1 MNNDWVVKG
10 KMKREM
16 WPITRRKWRIKGDG
30 GQEAGKLERKNTMHR
45 WRKGPKVDK
54 GRDGRSME

>member
-16 WPITRRKWRIKGDG
+16 WPITRGKWRIKGDG
-30 GQEAGKLERKNTMHR
+30 GQEAGKLDEERPR
-45 WRKGPKVDK
+45 LVGGKG
-54 GRDGRSME
+54 GR

>member
-1 MNNDWVVKG
+1 MKR
-10 KMKREM
+10 KIKREM

-30 GQEAGKLERKNTMHR
+30 GQEAGKLERKNTMLR

-54 GRDGRSME
+54 GCDGRSME

>member
-30 GQEAGKLERKNTMHR
+30 GQAGKLDEERPR
-45 WRKGPKVDK
+45 LVGGKG
-54 GRDGRSME
+54 GR